1 MTLLTSDQLVGAG
14 LGIRYAGGTYG
25 LSLDWAQIVTGSVL
39 PLLPG
44 SSIPQAGDQKIHL
57 NLSARF

>member
-1 MTLLTSDQLVGAG
+1 MTLLTSDQQVGAG

-44 SSIPQAGDQKIHL
+44 SSIPQVGDQKIHL